1 MNHHIVTWAVEIYG
15 ADTPEEAA
23 QQAYNIQS
31 NPAKKVTSF
40 AVQDMETKGVKY
52 VDVSISDTGV
62 IGVEEARE
70 DFAVKDQAANAT
82 TSETQ
87 EPELMGVEE
96 AREDLEEDEKL
107 HLIRCEI
114 GLFDV
119 NDDPRN
125 PFETV
130 AVVVAVQHIKEALDK
145 AVKLVESEI
154 AVLRGVIF
162 MSVAEPVEISHS
174 ELGI

>member
-1 MNHHIVTWAVEIYG
+1 MNHHIVTWTIEIYG

-23 QQAYNIQS
+23 QQAYNIQT
-31 NPAKKVTSF
+31 NPDKKVASF
-40 AVQDMETKGVKY
+40 TVQDMETKDVKF
-52 VDVSISDTGV
+52 VDVVINGTGV
-62 IGVEEARE
+62 IEVEEARE
-70 DFAVKDQAANAT
+70 DVQASSAT
-82 TSETQ
+82 TTIKIVTQ

-114 GLFDV
+114 GLFDL